1 MKPYVWP
8 QYKGSELYGLPR
20 EWLTLLCRVFLTR
33 GRGAGDSSVC
43 CSYSTQK
50 HKICWQCAT
59 LFAVRED
66 IPVTNP
72 DAKSPET
79 QVRGGNFTIFATMM
93 DNDWKKRLGV
103 VYSTDPNFKYEQE
116 AEPEVETL
124 EPSKQNLIVAIDRRA
139 RAGKQVTLVKGF
151 VGSESDLATLGKS
164 LKVKCGVGGT
174 AKDGE
179 ITLQG
184 DLRDKVVALLQ
195 SMGYRAKR
203 GN

>member
-1 MKPYVWP
+1 
-8 QYKGSELYGLPR
+8 
-20 EWLTLLCRVFLTR
+20 
-33 GRGAGDSSVC
+33 
-43 CSYSTQK
+43 
-50 HKICWQCAT
+50 
-59 LFAVRED
+59 
-66 IPVTNP
+66 
-72 DAKSPET
+72 
-79 QVRGGNFTIFATMM
+79 MM
-93 DNDWKKRLGV
+93 ENDWKKRLGV

-164 LKVKCGVGGT
+164 FKVKCGVGGT